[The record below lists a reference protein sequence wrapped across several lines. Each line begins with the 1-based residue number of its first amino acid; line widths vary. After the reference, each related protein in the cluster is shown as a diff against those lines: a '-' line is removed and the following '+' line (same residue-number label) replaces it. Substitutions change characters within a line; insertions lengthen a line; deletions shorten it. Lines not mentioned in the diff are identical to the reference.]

1 MCARVFGVL
10 CMCVCVVWVGWVGS
24 VGPVGSVLVGPV
36 AAGGRASKV
45 RQLDGLAA
53 NVSCGVRAH
62 AQLPAVDLKSTPL
75 TTRAN

>member
-1 MCARVFGVL
+1 MVPRGLEPRTLRLLAVRSNQLSYRTPDNMDWQSFLLRAHDTEGDD
-10 CMCVCVVWVGWVGS
+10 M
-24 VGPVGSVLVGPV
+24 
-36 AAGGRASKV
+36 AGT
-45 RQLDGLAA
+45 